1 MAKRAVIDTNIWL
14 SALYFAGKP
23 SQIVSLVEDKKLTS
37 VISSFILEEIRE
49 KLLLKFNT
57 PVFLSNATIS
67 HIKSISKV
75 VSLKGQDFGL
85 RDTDDNKVLE
95 TAVVGKCNWIITGDK
110 DLLTVKKYQQIKIV
124 NPGQFLR
131 KS

>member
-1 MAKRAVIDTNIWL
+1 MHIIK
-14 SALYFAGKP
+14 LY
-23 SQIVSLVEDKKLTS
+23 LT
-37 VISSFILEEIRE
+37 
-49 KLLLKFNT
+49 
-57 PVFLSNATIS
+57 
-67 HIKSISKV
+67 

>member
-75 VSLKGQDFGL
+75 VLL
-85 RDTDDNKVLE
+85 N
-95 TAVVGKCNWIITGDK
+95 II
-110 DLLTVKKYQQIKIV
+110 LICA
-124 NPGQFLR
+124 
-131 KS
+131 